1 MPHSSNFQACSG
13 SLGTSKT
20 AAVVGILLIIPA
32 KKCGLGRKKKPVIEG
47 GIFPPKF

>member
-13 SLGTSKT
+13 SLGASKT
-20 AAVVGILLIIPA
+20 AAVVGILINSREEMRIRPE
-32 KKCGLGRKKKPVIEG
+32 KPVIEG